1 MYEVTHRDAI
11 RDTVIPFFEKFVLWS
26 HSKKRDFEIFKAICA
41 LVRKDKKLNVDTVRD
56 ICHLIDKKPYG
67 SSKKYTTDD
76 VMERCL
82 QFSDIAAKK
91 LISKKKLSE
100 SLTQSKTV

>member
-1 MYEVTHRDAI
+1 MPPDR
-11 RDTVIPFFEKFVLWS
+11 
-26 HSKKRDFEIFKAICA
+26 
-41 LVRKDKKLNVDTVRD
+41 
-56 ICHLIDKKPYG
+56 IDKKPYG
-67 SSKKYTTDD
+67 SSKKYTTSD

-91 LISKKKLSE
+91 LKSKKKLSE